1 MQSGTHSAILLRK
14 IACWWTAPN
23 PPEQL
28 HAGAGCAFLRNALSR
43 AAGPRKNA
51 GCNMAICPLHPAPYE
66 EKRWMHRHYWKSSSK
81 AYILERFSENL
92 S

>member
-1 MQSGTHSAILLRK
+1 MLEL
-14 IACWWTAPN
+14 
-23 PPEQL
+23 
-28 HAGAGCAFLRNALSR
+28 
-43 AAGPRKNA
+43 AARFSETLYRGPLAHEKNA
-51 GCNMAICPLHPAPYE
+51 GCNMAVCPLHPAPYE